1 MQYWNSVLNDV
12 LQKNEK
18 IALGREMETLI
29 SEELPIGIKKSRDL
43 RSYYLGDNYPDIYL
57 TKREAECMFWVVQD
71 YTIAAT
77 AAKMGLSA
85 RTVEFYVKNLKL
97 KLSCASKKELI
108 DVILQTTLLQQLEQ
122 DGLRMVRH

>member
-1 MQYWNSVLNDV
+1 MQYWNSVLSDV
-12 LQKNEK
+12 LQKNKNIGLNHE
-18 IALGREMETLI
+18 IETLI

-43 RSYYLGDNYPDIYL
+43 RSYFLGDNYPGIYL

-77 AAKMGLSA
+77 AIKMGLSS

-97 KLSCASKKELI
+97 KLACASKKELI
-108 DVILQTTLLQQLEQ
+108 EVILQTTLLQQLEQ
-122 DGLRMVRH
+122 DGFRMARH